1 MLWLSEVLLEGHDLE
16 SFAELE
22 QKIAE
27 KARTG
32 EMFFQMD
39 VKPPFAD
46 TPENW
51 ESRLEAVFTSSN
63 R

>member
-1 MLWLSEVLLEGHDLE
+1 MLKVSDLLIGNDVDSYADLE
-16 SFAELE
+16 NAVE
-22 QKIAE
+22 AV
-27 KARTG
+27 ARQG

-39 VKPPFAD
+39 VKPPFPD

-51 ESRLEAVFTSSN
+51 EEKLEARFTSA

>member
-1 MLWLSEVLLEGHDLE
+1 MLKVSDLLIGNDVD
-16 SFAELE
+16 SYAELE
-22 QKIAE
+22 LAVEAVAKQ
-27 KARTG
+27 G

-39 VKPPFAD
+39 VKPPFSD

-51 ESRLEAVFTSSN
+51 EEKLEARFTSA

>member
-1 MLWLSEVLLEGHDLE
+1 MLLISDLLIGNDVDSYE
-16 SFAELE
+16 ELALAVE
-22 QKIAE
+22 AVAKQ
-27 KARTG
+27 G

-39 VKPPFAD
+39 VKPPFPD

-51 ESRLEAVFTSSN
+51 EEKLEARFTSA

>member
-1 MLWLSEVLLEGHDLE
+1 MLMLSDLLIGNDVDSYADLVE
-16 SFAELE
+16 AV
-22 QKIAE
+22 QAVAKQ
-27 KARTG
+27 G

-39 VKPPFAD
+39 VKPPYPD

-51 ESRLEAVFTSSN
+51 EEQLEAKFTSA

>member
-1 MLWLSEVLLEGHDLE
+1 MLMLSDLLIGNDVGTYEDLV
-16 SFAELE
+16 
-22 QKIAE
+22 
-27 KARTG
+27 KAVEAVARQG

-39 VKPPFAD
+39 VKPPFPD

-51 ESRLEAVFTSSN
+51 EQQLEARFTSA

>member
-1 MLWLSEVLLEGHDLE
+1 MLMLSDLLIGNDVESYQDLVE
-16 SFAELE
+16 AV
-22 QKIAE
+22 QAVAKQ
-27 KARTG
+27 G

-39 VKPPFAD
+39 VKPPYPD

-51 ESRLEAVFTSSN
+51 EEHLEAKFTSA

>member
-1 MLWLSEVLLEGHDLE
+1 MLKVSDLLIGNDVDSYADLE
-16 SFAELE
+16 
-22 QKIAE
+22 
-27 KARTG
+27 KAVEAVARQG

-39 VKPPFAD
+39 VKPPFPD

-51 ESRLEAVFTSSN
+51 EEKLEARFTSA

>member
-1 MLWLSEVLLEGHDLE
+1 MLKVSDLLIGNDVDSYADLE
-16 SFAELE
+16 
-22 QKIAE
+22 IAVE
-27 KARTG
+27 AVARQG

-39 VKPPFAD
+39 VKPPFPD

-51 ESRLEAVFTSSN
+51 EEKLEARFTSA

>member
-1 MLWLSEVLLEGHDLE
+1 MLMLSDLLIGNDVDSYEDLV
-16 SFAELE
+16 
-22 QKIAE
+22 
-27 KARTG
+27 KAVEAVARQG

-39 VKPPFAD
+39 VKPPFPD

-51 ESRLEAVFTSSN
+51 EEQLEARFTSA